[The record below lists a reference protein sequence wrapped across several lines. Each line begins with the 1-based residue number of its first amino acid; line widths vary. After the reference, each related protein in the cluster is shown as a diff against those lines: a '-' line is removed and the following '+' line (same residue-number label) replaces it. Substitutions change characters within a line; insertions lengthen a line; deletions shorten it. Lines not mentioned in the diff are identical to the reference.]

1 MSRLVFKHINQQINA
16 ILSMDSEVIQQL
28 TELGSCYL
36 SLHISPFKD
45 PFYLKLIDGK
55 ATLSG
60 SKPRSPIDIEI
71 HGSISSIAELI
82 QKNFSIREMD
92 EPIEISGNIA
102 TLSKIKHI
110 IDTSPLGIESILAH
124 YTSAWF
130 AQWAIDSHLAVQS
143 HLKRWCQNRLTS
155 FYEYAI
161 YEEKWIVS
169 RESFDTLLETYHEL
183 SQRVDDI
190 ERQLNNR

>member
-71 HGSISSIAELI
+71 QSVNLAGHDLVVRRAKRLVAR
-82 QKNFSIREMD
+82 QK
-92 EPIEISGNIA
+92 G
-102 TLSKIKHI
+102 
-110 IDTSPLGIESILAH
+110 
-124 YTSAWF
+124 
-130 AQWAIDSHLAVQS
+130 
-143 HLKRWCQNRLTS
+143 
-155 FYEYAI
+155 
-161 YEEKWIVS
+161 
-169 RESFDTLLETYHEL
+169 
-183 SQRVDDI
+183 
-190 ERQLNNR
+190 